1 MVDLSKMITI
11 PDLGSGQILY
21 NSDQMRSLYKETRDL
36 IDISLSS
43 YQLSLLEAYQKE
55 LDDWNERY
63 SLTAIHEPEKIRVK
77 HFLDSFSPWLVM
89 KDTPVNRLIDIGT
102 GAGFPGIPLKILL
115 PDTEVVLVDSV
126 GKKTDFCQH
135 IIDKLDLS
143 GIDIILDRV
152 ERLARDDQYREV
164 FDWAVA
170 RAVARL
176 DTLSEYMLPFV
187 KIGGRMLAMKGD
199 QGPSETQQAEQAVK
213 LLGGE
218 LTQVQRITLPG
229 VTEDRFLITIEKIAS
244 TPEKYPRR
252 VGVPTK
258 RPL

>member
-1 MVDLSKMITI
+1 MK
-11 PDLGSGQILY
+11 
-21 NSDQMRSLYKETRDL
+21 SLPEETRDL
-36 IDISLSS
+36 IGISLSP
-43 YQLSLLEAYQKE
+43 YQLSLLEAYQEE

-63 SLTAIHEPEKIRVK
+63 SLTAIHEPDKIRVK
-77 HFLDSFSPWLVM
+77 HFLDSLSPWLVM
-89 KDTPVNRLIDIGT
+89 KDTPVNQIIDIGT
-102 GAGFPGIPLKILL
+102 GAGFPGIPLKIIL
-115 PDTEVVLVDSV
+115 PDSEIVLVDSV
-126 GKKTDFCQH
+126 GKKTEFCQH

-143 GIDIILDRV
+143 GIKVVHDRV
-152 ERLARDDQYREV
+152 ERLARENRYREC

-187 KIGGRMLAMKGD
+187 KVGGKMLAMKGV
-199 QGPSETQQAEQAVK
+199 QGPSETQDAQQALH

-218 LTQVQRITLPG
+218 LSQVQKLTLPG
-229 VTEDRFLITIEKIAS
+229 VTEDRYLITITKKAS
-244 TPEKYPRR
+244 TPDKFPRR

>member
-1 MVDLSKMITI
+1 MK
-11 PDLGSGQILY
+11 
-21 NSDQMRSLYKETRDL
+21 SLQKETRDL
-36 IDISLSS
+36 IGLTLTPFQLSQLET
-43 YQLSLLEAYQKE
+43 YQLE

-77 HFLDSFSPWLVM
+77 HFLDSFSSWLVM
-89 KDTPVNRLIDIGT
+89 KDTSVNHIIDIGT
-102 GAGFPGIPLKILL
+102 GAGFPGIPLKIIL
-115 PDTEVVLVDSV
+115 PDSEIVLVDSV

-135 IIDKLDLS
+135 IIDTLDLP
-143 GIDIILDRV
+143 GIKVVHDRV
-152 ERLARDDQYREV
+152 ERLAREDQYREH

-187 KIGGRMLAMKGD
+187 KIGGSMLAMKGN
-199 QGPSETQQAEQAVK
+199 QGPSETQQAEKSVK
-213 LLGGE
+213 LLGGDIS
-218 LTQVQRITLPG
+218 QVQRLTLPG
-229 VTEDRFLITIEKIAS
+229 VTEDRFLIRIDKIAS
-244 TPEKYPRR
+244 TPNKYPRR